1 MIKFVVVDDDTK
13 VCQDIKTIIRKVA
26 CTCSDP
32 VKINCY
38 NSVTKSL
45 IADMNE
51 TGVQTVFI
59 LDIALPGGKSG
70 IQLAKEIREKSL
82 DSIIIFI
89 TNHDKM
95 FESVY
100 RNIYNIFDF
109 VEKFHNFEKRIE
121 EDIKLI
127 VDKKFDEKCF
137 TYSNRN
143 LDLQIFLKSI
153 TYIARDKEERKIII
167 NTDTNQYIIS
177 MNLADCLKELDE
189 RFKFSHRSCIVN
201 TRRIQSYNWVKGYF
215 VLDSGEKIELLSRK
229 YKKELAAK

>member
-95 FESVY
+95 FESV
-100 RNIYNIFDF
+100 
-109 VEKFHNFEKRIE
+109 
-121 EDIKLI
+121 
-127 VDKKFDEKCF
+127 
-137 TYSNRN
+137 
-143 LDLQIFLKSI
+143 
-153 TYIARDKEERKIII
+153 
-167 NTDTNQYIIS
+167 
-177 MNLADCLKELDE
+177 
-189 RFKFSHRSCIVN
+189 
-201 TRRIQSYNWVKGYF
+201 
-215 VLDSGEKIELLSRK
+215 
-229 YKKELAAK
+229 